1 MIRHRKRS
9 SWLPLFVYLSDN
21 AEPIVAAASYVGGAN
36 LAKHARSVI
45 DEVRFTQQPS
55 RRLFGDIQKLF
66 RELERQPQGVGTVD
80 GNLVDA
86 DVENDFVVRA
96 QISAMVDEFSYHLI
110 ALQTADQ
117 AAATTNE
124 RGAA

>member
-1 MIRHRKRS
+1 MIRHRERS
-9 SWLPLFVYLSDN
+9 SWLPLFVYLSEN

-45 DEVRFTQQPS
+45 EEVRFTQQPS
-55 RRLFGDIQKLF
+55 RRLFGDIEKLF
-66 RELERQPQGVGTVD
+66 HELERQTEGAGVID
-80 GNLVDA
+80 GNLVEA

-96 QISAMVDEFSYHLI
+96 QISAMVDELSYHLI

-117 AAATTNE
+117 AAASTDE

>member
-1 MIRHRKRS
+1 MIRHRERS

-21 AEPIVAAASYVGGAN
+21 AEPIMAAASYVGGAN

-45 DEVRFTQQPS
+45 DEVRCTQQPS
-55 RRLFGDIQKLF
+55 RRLFGAIEKLF
-66 RELERQPQGVGTVD
+66 RELERQTQRAGIVD
-80 GNLVDA
+80 GKLVEA

-96 QISAMVDEFSYHLI
+96 QISAMVDELSYHLI
-110 ALQTADQ
+110 ALQAADRV
-117 AAATTNE
+117 AASTNE